1 MDIQEL
7 NWLRSNSHKLD
18 KELRGE
24 VVNLYR
30 SVSKIP
36 CFLQKIY
43 QWYQNKFRKVH
54 VIVKSAPL
62 RGEESRTQLES
73 LLARHSKR
81 IETLELIDGYSARL
95 SVKAIK
101 ELAGSSLVSKIYLD
115 REVRALLD
123 VAVPTVKSNQLWNQ
137 GYTGKGVTIA
147 VLDTGIYPHP
157 DFLEPVNRIIDF
169 VDLINNKNTKPYDD
183 NGHGTH
189 CAGAAAG
196 NGYASSGKY
205 RGPAFQANLI
215 GIKIL
220 NKIGSGKAS
229 QVIKGLEWCLNNKEK
244 YNIKIVSLSLGY
256 KATESYR
263 EDPVC
268 QAVGKLWQSGIVVC
282 AAAGNDGPETKTIN
296 SPGIHQ
302 DIITV
307 GASDDLNTPQLFD
320 DKVADF
326 SSRGPTIDGLTKPD
340 VLAPGTN
347 IISAKA
353 KGSFLDKTNKDK
365 NVIDDWYISLSG
377 TSMATPVCAG
387 IIAQLLEAQPY
398 LTPEEVKLRLK
409 SSCSRVTSVDAN
421 TQGEGLVNAVKALE
435 PESVTKDLTS

>member
-7 NWLRSNSHKLD
+7 NWLRSSAHKFD
-18 KELRGE
+18 KELRTE
-24 VVNLYR
+24 VLRLYR
-30 SVSKIP
+30 SISKIP

-43 QWYQNKFRKVH
+43 TWYQNKFKKIP
-54 VIVKSAPL
+54 VIIKLAPL
-62 RGEESRTQLES
+62 RGQEAQTQLES
-73 LLARHSKR
+73 LLASHSKH
-81 IETLELIDGYSARL
+81 IDPLELIDSYSAKL
-95 SVKAIK
+95 SLKAIK
-101 ELAGSSLVSKIYLD
+101 KLAGSSLVSKIYLD

-123 VAVPTVKSNQLWNQ
+123 VAVPTVKANQLWNQ

-147 VLDTGIYPHP
+147 ILDTGIYPHP
-157 DFLEPVNRIIDF
+157 DFIEPVNRIIHF
-169 VDLINNKNTKPYDD
+169 VDLVNNKNTKPYDD

-189 CAGAAAG
+189 CAGTAAG

-215 GIKIL
+215 GVKIL
-220 NKIGSGKAS
+220 NKMGSGRAS
-229 QVIKGLEWCLNNKEK
+229 QVIKGLEWCLSNKEK
-244 YNIKIVSLSLGY
+244 FNIRIVSLSLGY

-268 QAVGKLWQSGIVVC
+268 QAVGKLWENGIVVC
-282 AAAGNDGPETKTIN
+282 AAAGNDGPEAKTIN

-307 GASDDLNTPQLFD
+307 GASDDVNTPQLFD

-347 IISAKA
+347 IVSARA
-353 KGSFLDKTNKDK
+353 RGSFLDKTSKDN
-365 NVIDDWYISLSG
+365 NVVDDWYITLSG
-377 TSMATPVCAG
+377 TSMATPLCAG
-387 IIAQLLEAQPY
+387 IIAQLLEAQTY

-409 SSCSRVTSVDAN
+409 RSCSRVTSVDAN